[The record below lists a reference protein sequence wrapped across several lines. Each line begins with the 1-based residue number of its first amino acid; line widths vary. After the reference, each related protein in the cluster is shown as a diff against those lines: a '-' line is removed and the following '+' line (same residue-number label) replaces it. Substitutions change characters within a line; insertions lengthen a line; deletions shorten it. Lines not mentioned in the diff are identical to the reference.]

1 MNPRCHRPQAAQ
13 PPRGKGPR
21 RAGPRHD
28 ATKKP
33 LECMNEAQRDSALA
47 RLAISLSGEVG
58 AIGGGYAGVRV
69 RAQD

>member
-1 MNPRCHRPQAAQ
+1 
-13 PPRGKGPR
+13 
-21 RAGPRHD
+21 
-28 ATKKP
+28 
-33 LECMNEAQRDSALA
+33 MNEAQRDSALA